1 MILDFSETQDLF
13 KISRVC
19 RNVYSAALV
28 VLRGRISSLRDGPGF
43 NVALR
48 IREPVML
55 APPVYRQCRYV
66 GQVQAQ
72 RYYDGSEIDRR
83 GGLARCCDVFFRMIP
98 SACDETPEGVTVKA
112 VTIINTVHPPE
123 INRSSPIE
131 YSLDCKPQSVRIQ
144 LLYTLQF
151 LIAGQNDA
159 IAAHHGEVEIHH
171 KWLEQLASS
180 RSLGTPGP
188 TGPSKSRPRPD
199 KRRFAFPV
207 LEDPTIAW
215 DLSATIGFKL
225 EAERIGVYGPERLGY
240 LLKIEGGLNCIPYHV
255 VSLLTNIDNRDLYS
269 CSPLAS
275 VERSP
280 CASKYGISTHL
291 EMS

>member
-1 MILDFSETQDLF
+1 MAIPGDADVCSESCPNLEKLPVEVLAMILDFSETQDLF

-131 YSLDCKPQSVRIQ
+131 YSLDYPWERQDQPVQ
-144 LLYTLQF
+144 VNQGLDQTNADLLF
-151 LIAGQNDA
+151 L
-159 IAAHHGEVEIHH
+159 
-171 KWLEQLASS
+171 
-180 RSLGTPGP
+180 
-188 TGPSKSRPRPD
+188 
-199 KRRFAFPV
+199 F
-207 LEDPTIAW
+207 
-215 DLSATIGFKL
+215 
-225 EAERIGVYGPERLGY
+225 
-240 LLKIEGGLNCIPYHV
+240 LKIP
-255 VSLLTNIDNRDLYS
+255 R
-269 CSPLAS
+269 
-275 VERSP
+275 
-280 CASKYGISTHL
+280 
-291 EMS
+291 